1 MNLFENLQ
9 LFKENNESE
18 YNELGIDT
26 RTGKP
31 FGTYYDPD
39 EPEEISEWDEDVF
52 DDQYDGFDDDTLV
65 KTEGVTDI
73 IGKIKNWFEQN
84 KNNKLTKNI
93 QSKIDAEGGD
103 VNAFFNNL
111 VPASGKADTKAGELI
126 RAMMRLL
133 YRDYNDGD
141 IYFSGYGIE
150 SCGPA
155 ATYLVDNG
163 FDSLIN
169 FADEHRDPDIFFDD
183 EQFEKDY
190 TNFLNELADEVID
203 VIRDNP
209 NLLIEENTEDMLDCS
224 SETWKEFERLY
235 DYTIEL
241 NYSIQQLID
250 DEIISLD
257 DLENEISTW
266 DYCRDV
272 EQEWGQLVI
281 KDLTRD
287 EYDMV
292 YEKMD
297 DWLEEYAEQFNEEGD
312 W

>member
-39 EPEEISEWDEDVF
+39 EPEEIIEDDEDVF
-52 DDQYDGFDDDTLV
+52 DDDKLV

-73 IGKIKNWFEQN
+73 VGKIKNWFEQN
-84 KNNKLTKNI
+84 KNNRLTKNI

-103 VNAFFNNL
+103 IDAFFKNL

-126 RAMMRLL
+126 RATMRLL

-141 IYFSGYGIE
+141 VYFSGYGIE
-150 SCGPA
+150 TCGA
-155 ATYLVDNG
+155 AASYLVHNDFNSLVEFAEEHKDEAIHDNP
-163 FDSLIN
+163 N
-169 FADEHRDPDIFFDD
+169 FED
-183 EQFEKDY
+183 KY
-190 TNFLNELADEVID
+190 TEFLNNLADEVID

-209 NLLIEENTEDMLDCS
+209 NLLIEKNDDDMLTWPS
-224 SETWKEFERLY
+224 SDWEEYEYKYE
-235 DYTIEL
+235 YTIEF
-241 NYSIQQLID
+241 NEAIQRHID
-250 DEIISLD
+250 EGNISVN
-257 DLENEISTW
+257 DLEYEISNW
-266 DYCRDV
+266 EYCHNV
-272 EQEWGQLVI
+272 EQEWGTLVI
-281 KDLTRD
+281 KNLTHD
-287 EYDMV
+287 EYE
-292 YEKMD
+292 YILEQMD
-297 DWLEEYAEQFNEEGD
+297 RWLEEYGEQLDEEYDSDEEGE